1 MTSKKNSHDAPGRS
15 PRGSVPQGDLY
26 NPLDP
31 RFVTDPHPF
40 LHRLRREDPVHW
52 NPVLNVW
59 VLTAYAEVF
68 KALHDDRLS
77 SDTRHWD
84 HYKQFF
90 FRGGDPSGP
99 VTQTFS
105 KWMLQVDPPE
115 HTRLRALATKTF
127 TPRAVGR
134 MRLYIDEMTH
144 RLLDKVAGAGEMDL
158 VNELAYPLPIAV
170 VASMLGVPEEDH
182 EKMKAWTEG
191 MLPSFAPSMSAEAL
205 DNSNQ
210 AVAAF
215 RDYFCNLV
223 KKRSQEPRD
232 DLLSALIAVYEAGD
246 RLSEDEL
253 LSTCILLMF
262 AGHISTTQ
270 LISDTILW
278 LANNPE
284 QLEMLKLDPGLIEG
298 AIEESLRYTSPTQM
312 VYRVALEDMEIGGKS
327 VKKNQLVILSL
338 AAANRDPAQFSDP
351 DRFDI
356 IRENNR
362 HIALGHGTHYCM
374 GAALGRLEG
383 EVAVGVIVNRLPNIR
398 VDHDSITR
406 EPNIIFRSL
415 KSMRITFDAHR
426 R

>member
-1 MTSKKNSHDAPGRS
+1 MTSKKNSHDTPGRS

-59 VLTAYAEVF
+59 VLTAYADVF

-90 FRGGDPSGP
+90 FRGRDPSGP

-134 MRLYIDEMTH
+134 MRPYIDEMTH

-210 AVAAF
+210 AVTAF

-223 KKRSQEPRD
+223 KNRSQEPRD